1 MKMNEIN
8 QKPKAK
14 HKLCFLAFSF
24 AVATCF
30 SQTPVL
36 KSAHKDLA
44 EKTYIATPALGNV
57 EPTVFEAGIMPGKYF
72 NLYKNKIGV
81 AANLRL
87 IIRMLNTRSLP
98 INTPSYM
105 PDVTFYS
112 LLKEKDSCANIATL
126 TLGHH
131 SNGQDHSFYNSEG
144 EVNYINGNFSTNYV
158 KAGFIKKRFSKKHRN
173 TTYYKIAIEQHLNID
188 RNVELNGKYGFTR
201 LKTGIK
207 SVNNSLNRFIKK
219 IKENNYVS
227 AELNTDWIFDK
238 LAGVKATDASK
249 RLITSLTLSYKPS
262 FCKDFSVFVQS
273 YRGQDYYNIHF
284 VKTLSFVRFGLSAE
298 PSAIINALKS

>member
-8 QKPKAK
+8 QRTKAK
-14 HKLCFLAFSF
+14 HSLCFLAISF
-24 AVATCF
+24 AVVTCF
-30 SQTPVL
+30 SQTTTL
-36 KSAHKDLA
+36 KSIHKDLT
-44 EKTYIATPALGNV
+44 EKAYIATPALGTV
-57 EPTVFEAGIMPGKYF
+57 EPTVFEAGIMPSKYF
-72 NLYKNKIGV
+72 DLYQNKIGV
-81 AANLRL
+81 AANFRL

-98 INTPSYM
+98 INAPSYM

-112 LLKEKDSCANIATL
+112 LLNKKDSCANIAIL

-131 SNGQDHSFYNSEG
+131 SNGQDHAFYNPEG
-144 EVNYINGNFSTNYV
+144 GVNLVNGNFSTNYLR
-158 KAGFIKKRFSKKHRN
+158 AGIIKKTFSKKHQN

-207 SVNNSLNRFIKK
+207 SVNNSLNRFIKR

-238 LAGVKATDASK
+238 LIGIKATDASK

-262 FCKDFSVFVQS
+262 FCKDFSLFVQS

-298 PSAIINALKS
+298 PSALINALKS